1 MIGLAERLDMIEA
14 LLRSSHP
21 TPLAPVPSGEVL
33 WTAEDIARHLSVSQR
48 TVGEKYAPLPGFP
61 RPVRL
66 GGGVRRWYMEE
77 VLEWVASTRQPKP
90 RK

>member
-1 MIGLAERLDMIEA
+1 MIGLADRLDQIEA
-14 LLRSSHP
+14 LIRAPQAP
-21 TPLAPVPSGEVL
+21 TDQRL
-33 WTAEDIARHLSVSQR
+33 WTADDIASHLSVSPR

-77 VLEWVASTRQPKP
+77 ILDWVASTRQLRPG
-90 RK
+90 RG